1 LSSTWGTETVTI
13 IVGAEKKKFVLHKR
27 LVCRKAPY
35 FDKMFNGNFE
45 EAKTQD
51 CCLQEEEAFTFEVFV
66 FYIYTGRFPEDV
78 KAVSGIA
85 SVYEPIIKFYVLAD
99 KLLMSMAAKT
109 AALDALVKTRA
120 SSCLRMDE
128 TMIKFVLNQTADDC
142 PLRKLTVDM
151 MCRDFLNNQGCGRD
165 WLDSCLKDAS
175 FEQIAELLMAIKS
188 VAGVRLHLS
197 EEICKKLVNERRSI
211 TSVPEY
217 QIGYLK
223 VVQQGTQKAVASLPN
238 RGGRPSSRLP
248 RGNE

>member
-1 LSSTWGTETVTI
+1 V
-13 IVGAEKKKFVLHKR
+13 VHKK

-45 EAKTQD
+45 EAKTQS
-51 CCLQEEEAFTFEVFV
+51 CSLKEEDAFTFEVFV
-66 FYIYTGRFPEDV
+66 SYIYTGHFPEDV

-99 KLLMSMAAKT
+99 KLLMAKATKT

-128 TMIKFVLNQTADDC
+128 TTIKFVLNRTADDC
-142 PLRKLTVDM
+142 PLRKLTIDM

-165 WLDSCLKDAS
+165 WLNSCLKDAS

-188 VAGVRLHLS
+188 VGGVKLHLS
-197 EEICKKLVNERRSI
+197 EEICKKLVDGKRSI
-211 TSVPEY
+211 ASAAEY

-223 VVQQGTQKAVASLPN
+223 LVQQSTRKVVASPPN
-238 RGGRPSSRLP
+238 RGAR
-248 RGNE
+248 